1 MKSAKY
7 FNILQDFLQSSVQK
21 SELGADW
28 MFQQD
33 KEPKQT
39 AKVARAW
46 FKNNNIWIMKCLRLS
61 PETNQRQNLWK
72 LLMKRIRERR
82 PKDLSE
88 MKLFAKEEWE
98 KIQFKTSQASVEK
111 CRNGQLALFD
121 NELGPTK

>member
-21 SELGADW
+21 SEIGPDW

-33 KEPKQT
+33 KDPKQT

-61 PETNQRQNLWK
+61 PETNRRENLWK
-72 LLMKRIRERR
+72 FLKKRIRERR

-88 MKLFAKEEWE
+88 MKLFANEEWANNP
-98 KIQFKTSQASVEK
+98 IRT
-111 CRNGQLALFD
+111 CRAHVD
-121 NELGPTK
+121 K